1 MMEVAFVVGAAIG
14 FLLGLFVATT
24 RTGQIKEENARLN
37 AELHK
42 LTDRDSKGRFRGG
55 K

>member
-1 MMEVAFVVGAAIG
+1 MEVAFIVGAAIG
-14 FLLGLFVATT
+14 FLMGLFVATS
-24 RTGQIKEENARLN
+24 RTGKIKEENNRLN
-37 AELHK
+37 AELRK